1 VYIFPYALSKIMQ
14 FNGLAKNEIS
24 LKKCSHMK
32 YPKIF
37 FFVILIFTSAI
48 LLSNQL
54 QSTEDVSILVNDSGP
69 FIGTSIPHQSGY
81 DGSGIT
87 ISIIDTG
94 IELNHPDFDDKI
106 IGGYDFI
113 DNDEIPEDANGHG
126 TQVAGIIA
134 SNGDLKGIAPGSK
147 ILMYKVSEDGESVPT
162 DLIIKAIE
170 KSIEDGANIINISLG
185 VNQTNTKIDQV
196 VNKAVKNNIFVV
208 TAAGN
213 FGPELSTIGSPGINP
228 NAITVGATF
237 NNVASSLVAT
247 FEIDDKTF
255 NVFPMVGTQV
265 LTDPITS
272 QILFGK
278 YGKADDLLGNNFEG
292 SILLIQRG
300 SDIEGEIVYFSDKEK
315 NAANAGARAIIVYN
329 NQPGIFFG
337 ELIHEY
343 VDEGYEPTIP
353 ALSVSRDD
361 GLIIREILQS
371 GTEGTLD
378 VFYHPDFVAYFS
390 SRGPVSPFYI
400 KPDLV
405 APGAFIN
412 TTDIDGNYKISSGTS
427 FAAPHVAG
435 TAALILQKN
444 PELTPQEVKSILMT
458 TTDIVYDQFD
468 DRFPIDVSGNGRVNA
483 SNAINAELIIT
494 PPNLIFD
501 LSSANQIQTK
511 DLEIRGIDDQAI
523 SISIRFEENDAA
535 DFDYSL
541 DDKNMTIN
549 AKLTE
554 QNLGYFESRIII
566 SHNEIDYHIPVM
578 IRVSEGA
585 ITVNENGGKFNV
597 DISSP
602 SSWSYAKISV
612 INQETG
618 KIITDSITPSKNPE
632 MMVSQPGKYWIEA
645 KIKDNDKTLSAYA
658 SIHVKTIEHDE
669 KSLGNMLNL
678 PEKTILIISVIMIV
692 TVIVGLS
699 IRRK

>member
-1 VYIFPYALSKIMQ
+1 MLYQ
-14 FNGLAKNEIS
+14 
-24 LKKCSHMK
+24 
-32 YPKIF
+32 KIF
-37 FFVILIFTSAI
+37 FLVILVFTGAI
-48 LLSNQL
+48 LISSQL
-54 QSTEDVSILVNDSGP
+54 QSTENISILVNDSGP
-69 FIGTSIPHQSGY
+69 FIGTSIPYQSGY

-94 IELNHPDFDDKI
+94 IDLNHPDLNGQI
-106 IGGYDFI
+106 VGGYDFV
-113 DNDEIPEDANGHG
+113 DNDEVPEDINGHG

-134 SNGDLKGIAPGSK
+134 SNGNLKGIAPNSK
-147 ILMYKVSEDGESVPT
+147 ILMYKVSEDGESVPSN
-162 DLIIKAIE
+162 LIIKAIE
-170 KSIEDGANIINISLG
+170 KSIEDGADIINISLG
-185 VNQTNTKIDQV
+185 INQTNTKIDQV
-196 VNKAVKNNIFVV
+196 VNKAIKNNIFVV

-237 NNVASSLVAT
+237 NNVTSSLVST
-247 FEIDDKTF
+247 FEIEGKTF
-255 NVFPMVGTQV
+255 NVFPMVGTKA

-272 QILFGK
+272 QIIFGK
-278 YGKADDLLGNNFEG
+278 YGKVDDLSGNNFEG

-315 NAANAGARAIIVYN
+315 NAANVGARAIIVYN
-329 NQPGIFFG
+329 NEPGIFFG

-371 GTEGTLD
+371 DTKGTLD

-412 TTDIDGNYKISSGTS
+412 TTDTNGNYKISSGTS

-444 PELTPQEVKSILMT
+444 PELAPQEVKSILMT
-458 TTDIVYDQFD
+458 TTDIVYDQFN
-468 DRFPIDVSGNGRVNA
+468 DRFPIDVSGTGRINA

-511 DLEIRGIDDQAI
+511 DLEISGIDDQPI

-541 DDKNMTIN
+541 DDDNMTIN

-554 QNLGYFESRIII
+554 QNLGYFENRIII
-566 SHNEIDYHIPVM
+566 NHNEIDYHIPVM
-578 IRVSEGA
+578 VRVSEGA
-585 ITVNENGGKFNV
+585 ITVNEDGGKFNI
-597 DISSP
+597 DIASP

-618 KIITDSITPSKNPE
+618 KIVTESITPSKNSGI
-632 MMVSQPGKYWIEA
+632 MVSQPGEYWIEA
-645 KIKDNDKTLSAYA
+645 KIKDGAKTLSAYA
-658 SIHVKTIEHDE
+658 SIQVEKLERDE
-669 KSLGNMLNL
+669 KNLVNALNL
-678 PEKTILIISVIMIV
+678 PEKPILIIAAIMIV
-692 TVIVGLS
+692 TAIVGLS
-699 IRRK
+699 IRRR

>member
-1 VYIFPYALSKIMQ
+1 MQ
-14 FNGLAKNEIS
+14 FNALAKNEIS
-24 LKKCSHMK
+24 LKKCSHMQ
-32 YPKIF
+32 YHKIF
-37 FFVILIFTSAI
+37 FLTILISISAVLI
-48 LLSNQL
+48 SNQL
-54 QSTEDVSILVNDSGP
+54 QSTDNISILVNNSGP
-69 FIGTSIPHQSGY
+69 FIGTSISYQSGY
-81 DGSGIT
+81 DGSGIVV
-87 ISIIDTG
+87 SIIDTG
-94 IELNHPDFDDKI
+94 IDLNHPDLEGQI
-106 IGGYDFI
+106 IGGYDFV
-113 DNDEIPEDANGHG
+113 DNDEMPEDTNGHG

-134 SNGDLKGIAPGSK
+134 SNGNLKGIAPNSK
-147 ILMYKVSEDGESVPT
+147 ILMYKVSEDGESVPSH
-162 DLIIKAIE
+162 LIIKAIE
-170 KSIEDGANIINISLG
+170 KSIEDNADIINISLG
-185 VNQTNTKIDQV
+185 INQTNTKIDQV

-237 NNVASSLVAT
+237 NNVTSSLVST
-247 FEIDDKTF
+247 FEIEDKTF
-255 NVFPMVGTQV
+255 NVFPMVGTQA
-265 LTDPITS
+265 LTETITS
-272 QILFGK
+272 QIIFGK
-278 YGKADDLLGNNFEG
+278 YGRANDLLENDVEG
-292 SILLIQRG
+292 SILLIERG
-300 SDIEGEIVYFSDKEK
+300 SDIENEIIYFSDKEK
-315 NAANAGARAIIVYN
+315 NAADVGARAIIVYN
-329 NQPGIFFG
+329 NEPGIFFG

-361 GLIIREILQS
+361 GLIIKEILQS
-371 GTEGTLD
+371 STKGTLD

-412 TTDIDGNYKISSGTS
+412 TTDINGEYKISSGTS

-444 PELTPQEVKSILMT
+444 PELTPQELKSILMT
-458 TTDIVYDQFD
+458 TSEIVYDQFD
-468 DRFPIDVSGNGRVNA
+468 DRFPIEVSGNGRIDV
-483 SNAINAELIIT
+483 SKAINAELIIM

-511 DLEIRGIDDQAI
+511 DLEIRGVDDQPI

-541 DDKNMTIN
+541 EDKNMTIN

-566 SHNEIDYHIPVM
+566 NHNEIDYHIPVM
-578 IRVSEGA
+578 VRVSEGA
-585 ITVNENGGKFNV
+585 IMVNEDGGKFNV

-602 SSWSYAKISV
+602 SSWSYAKISI

-618 KIITDSITPSKNPE
+618 KIVTESITPSKNLE
-632 MMVSQPGKYWIEA
+632 MTVSQPGEYWIEA
-645 KIKDNDKTLSAYA
+645 KIKDGAKTLSAYT
-658 SIHVKTIEHDE
+658 TIQVEKLEHDE
-669 KSLGNMLNL
+669 KNLANALNL
-678 PEKTILIISVIMIV
+678 PEKPILIIAAIMIV
-692 TVIVGLS
+692 TAIVGLS
-699 IRRK
+699 VRRTSN

>member
-1 VYIFPYALSKIMQ
+1 MLYR
-14 FNGLAKNEIS
+14 
-24 LKKCSHMK
+24 
-32 YPKIF
+32 KIF
-37 FFVILIFTSAI
+37 FMIILIFTSTI
-48 LLSNQL
+48 LLSIQL
-54 QSTEDVSILVNDSGP
+54 QNTEDVSILVNDSGP

-94 IELNHPDFDDKI
+94 IELNHPDLNDNT

-113 DNDEIPEDANGHG
+113 DNDEIPEDTNGHG

-134 SNGDLKGIAPGSK
+134 SNGKLKGIAPNSK
-147 ILMYKVSEDGESVPT
+147 ILMYKVSEDGESVPS

-170 KSIEDGANIINISLG
+170 KSIEDGADIINISLG
-185 VNQTNTKIDQV
+185 INQTNIKIDQA
-196 VNKAVKNNIFVV
+196 VNKAIKNNIFVV

-237 NNVASSLVAT
+237 NNVTSSLVAT
-247 FEIDDKTF
+247 FEIEDKTF
-255 NVFPMVGTQV
+255 NVFPMVGTQA

-272 QILFGK
+272 QIIFGK
-278 YGKADDLLGNNFEG
+278 YGKADDLFGNNFEG

-315 NAANAGARAIIVYN
+315 NAANVGARAIIVYN
-329 NQPGIFFG
+329 NEPGIFFG

-343 VDEGYEPTIP
+343 VDKGYEPTIP

-371 GTEGTLD
+371 DTKGILD

-412 TTDIDGNYKISSGTS
+412 TTDTNGNYKISSGTS

-523 SISIRFEENDAA
+523 SISVRFEENDAA
-535 DFDYSL
+535 EFDYSL

-578 IRVSEGA
+578 VRVSEGA

-618 KIITDSITPSKNPE
+618 KVSTESITPGKNPE
-632 MMVSQPGKYWIEA
+632 ITVSQPGKYWIEA
-645 KIKDNDKTLSAYA
+645 KIKDDDKTLSAYA

-669 KSLGNMLNL
+669 KSLGSMLNL
-678 PEKTILIISVIMIV
+678 PEKTILIISAIMIV

-699 IRRK
+699 VRRR

>member
-1 VYIFPYALSKIMQ
+1 MIYQ
-14 FNGLAKNEIS
+14 
-24 LKKCSHMK
+24 
-32 YPKIF
+32 KIF
-37 FFVILIFTSAI
+37 FLVILVFTGAI
-48 LLSNQL
+48 LISSQL
-54 QSTEDVSILVNDSGP
+54 QSTENISILVNDSGP
-69 FIGTSIPHQSGY
+69 FIGTSIPYQSGY
-81 DGSGIT
+81 DGSGII

-94 IELNHPDFDDKI
+94 IDLNHPDLDGQI
-106 IGGYDFI
+106 IGGYDFV
-113 DNDEIPEDANGHG
+113 DNDDVPEDINGHG

-134 SNGDLKGIAPGSK
+134 SNGNLKGIAPNSK
-147 ILMYKVSEDGESVPT
+147 ILMYKVSEDGESVPSN
-162 DLIIKAIE
+162 LIIKAIE
-170 KSIEDGANIINISLG
+170 KSIEDGADIINISLG
-185 VNQTNTKIDQV
+185 INQTNTKIDQA
-196 VNKAVKNNIFVV
+196 VNKAIKNNIFVV

-237 NNVASSLVAT
+237 NNVTSSLVAT
-247 FEIDDKTF
+247 FEIEDKTF
-255 NVFPMVGTQV
+255 NVFPMVGTQA

-272 QILFGK
+272 QIIFGK
-278 YGKADDLLGNNFEG
+278 YGKVDDLLGNSFEG

-315 NAANAGARAIIVYN
+315 NAANVGARAIIVYN
-329 NQPGIFFG
+329 NEPGIFFG

-361 GLIIREILQS
+361 GLVIREILQS
-371 GTEGTLD
+371 DTKGILD

-412 TTDIDGNYKISSGTS
+412 TTDTNGNYKISSGTS

-444 PELTPQEVKSILMT
+444 PELTPHELKSILMT
-458 TTDIVYDQFD
+458 TSEIVYDQFD
-468 DRFPIDVSGNGRVNA
+468 DRFPIEVSGNGRISA
-483 SNAINAELIIT
+483 SNAINAGLIII

-511 DLEIRGIDDQAI
+511 DLEISGIDDQSI
-523 SISIRFEENDAA
+523 SVSIRFEENDAA

-541 DDKNMTIN
+541 DDNNMTIN

-566 SHNEIDYHIPVM
+566 NHNEIDYHIPVM
-578 IRVSEGA
+578 VRVSEG
-585 ITVNENGGKFNV
+585 
-597 DISSP
+597 
-602 SSWSYAKISV
+602 SYH
-612 INQETG
+612 G
-618 KIITDSITPSKNPE
+618 
-632 MMVSQPGKYWIEA
+632 
-645 KIKDNDKTLSAYA
+645 
-658 SIHVKTIEHDE
+658 
-669 KSLGNMLNL
+669 
-678 PEKTILIISVIMIV
+678 
-692 TVIVGLS
+692 
-699 IRRK
+699 

>member
-1 VYIFPYALSKIMQ
+1 MLYQ
-14 FNGLAKNEIS
+14 
-24 LKKCSHMK
+24 
-32 YPKIF
+32 KIF
-37 FFVILIFTSAI
+37 FLVILVFTGAI
-48 LLSNQL
+48 LISSQL
-54 QSTEDVSILVNDSGP
+54 QSTENISILVNDSGP
-69 FIGTSIPHQSGY
+69 FIGTSIPYQSGY
-81 DGSGIT
+81 DGSGII

-94 IELNHPDFDDKI
+94 IDLNHPDLDGQI
-106 IGGYDFI
+106 IGGYDFV
-113 DNDEIPEDANGHG
+113 DNDEVPEDINGHG

-134 SNGDLKGIAPGSK
+134 SNGNLKGIAPNSK
-147 ILMYKVSEDGESVPT
+147 ILMYKVSEDGESVPSN
-162 DLIIKAIE
+162 LIIKAIE
-170 KSIEDGANIINISLG
+170 KSIADGADIINISLG
-185 VNQTNTKIDQV
+185 INQTNTKIDQV
-196 VNKAVKNNIFVV
+196 VNKAIKNNIFVV

-237 NNVASSLVAT
+237 NNVTSSLVAT
-247 FEIDDKTF
+247 FEIEDKTF
-255 NVFPMVGTQV
+255 NVFPMVGTQA

-272 QILFGK
+272 QIIFGK
-278 YGKADDLLGNNFEG
+278 YGKINDLLGNNFEG

-315 NAANAGARAIIVYN
+315 NAANVGARAIIVYN
-329 NQPGIFFG
+329 NEPGIFFG

-371 GTEGTLD
+371 DTKGILD

-412 TTDIDGNYKISSGTS
+412 TTDTNGNYKISSGTS

-468 DRFPIDVSGNGRVNA
+468 DRFPVDVSGNGRINA

-523 SISIRFEENDAA
+523 SISVRFEENDAA

-578 IRVSEGA
+578 VRVSEGA
-585 ITVNENGGKFNV
+585 ITVNEDGGKFNV
-597 DISSP
+597 DITSP
-602 SSWSYAKISV
+602 SSWSYAKIFV

-618 KIITDSITPSKNPE
+618 KIVTESITPSKNSGIT
-632 MMVSQPGKYWIEA
+632 VSQPGEYWIEA
-645 KIKDNDKTLSAYA
+645 KIKDGAKTLSAYA
-658 SIHVKTIEHDE
+658 TIQVEKLEHDE
-669 KSLGNMLNL
+669 KNLANALNL
-678 PEKTILIISVIMIV
+678 PEKPILIIAAIMIV
-692 TVIVGLS
+692 TAIVGLS
-699 IRRK
+699 IRRR

>member
-1 VYIFPYALSKIMQ
+1 
-14 FNGLAKNEIS
+14 
-24 LKKCSHMK
+24 
-32 YPKIF
+32 
-37 FFVILIFTSAI
+37 VILVFTGTI
-48 LLSNQL
+48 LISS
-54 QSTEDVSILVNDSGP
+54 QSQNTENISILVNDSGP
-69 FIGTSIPHQSGY
+69 FIGTSIPYQSGY
-81 DGSGIT
+81 DGNGIT

-94 IELNHPDFDDKI
+94 IDLNHPDLDGQI
-106 IGGYDFI
+106 IGGYDFV
-113 DNDEIPEDANGHG
+113 DNDEVPEDANGHG

-134 SNGDLKGIAPGSK
+134 SNGNLKGIAPNSK
-147 ILMYKVSEDGESVPT
+147 ILMYKVSEDGESVPSN
-162 DLIIKAIE
+162 LIIKAIE
-170 KSIEDGANIINISLG
+170 KSIEDEADIINISLG
-185 VNQTNTKIDQV
+185 INQTNTKIDQA
-196 VNKAVKNNIFVV
+196 VNKAIKNNIFVV

-237 NNVASSLVAT
+237 NNVTSSLVST
-247 FEIDDKTF
+247 FEIQDKTF
-255 NVFPMVGTQV
+255 NVFPMVGTKA
-265 LTDPITS
+265 LTEPITS
-272 QILFGK
+272 QIIFGK
-278 YGKADDLLGNNFEG
+278 YGKVDDLFGNNFEG

-300 SDIEGEIVYFSDKEK
+300 SDIEDEIVYFSDKEK
-315 NAANAGARAIIVYN
+315 NAADVGARAIIVYN
-329 NQPGIFFG
+329 NEPGIFFG

-371 GTEGTLD
+371 NTKGTLD

-412 TTDIDGNYKISSGTS
+412 TTDTNGNYKISSGTS

-458 TTDIVYDQFD
+458 TTDIVYDQFN
-468 DRFPIDVSGNGRVNA
+468 DRFPIDVSGNGRINA

-494 PPNLIFD
+494 PANLIFD

-511 DLEIRGIDDQAI
+511 DLEIRGIDDQSI

-578 IRVSEGA
+578 VRVSEGA
-585 ITVNENGGKFNV
+585 ITVNEDGGKFNV
-597 DISSP
+597 GIFSP
-602 SSWSYAKISV
+602 SSWSYAKISI

-618 KIITDSITPSKNPE
+618 KIVTGSITPNKNPE
-632 MMVSQPGKYWIEA
+632 MTVSQPGKYWIEA
-645 KIKDNDKTLSAYA
+645 KIRDDDKTLSAYA

-669 KSLGNMLNL
+669 KNLGNILNL
-678 PEKTILIISVIMIV
+678 PGKTILIISAIMIV
-692 TVIVGLS
+692 IVIVGLS
-699 IRRK
+699 VRRK

>member
-1 VYIFPYALSKIMQ
+1 MIYQ
-14 FNGLAKNEIS
+14 
-24 LKKCSHMK
+24 
-32 YPKIF
+32 KIF
-37 FFVILIFTSAI
+37 FLTILVFTGAILIS
-48 LLSNQL
+48 SQL
-54 QSTEDVSILVNDSGP
+54 QNTENISILVNDSGP
-69 FIGTSIPHQSGY
+69 FIGTSIPYQNGY
-81 DGSGIT
+81 DGSGII

-94 IELNHPDFDDKI
+94 IDLNHPDLDGQI
-106 IGGYDFI
+106 IGGYDFV
-113 DNDEIPEDANGHG
+113 DNDDMPEDINGHG

-134 SNGDLKGIAPGSK
+134 SNGNLKGIAPNSK
-147 ILMYKVSEDGESVPT
+147 ILMYKVSEDGESVPSN
-162 DLIIKAIE
+162 LIIKAIE
-170 KSIEDGANIINISLG
+170 KSIEDGADIINISLG
-185 VNQTNTKIDQV
+185 INQTNTKIDQA
-196 VNKAVKNNIFVV
+196 VNKAIKNNIFVV

-237 NNVASSLVAT
+237 NNVTSSLVAT
-247 FEIDDKTF
+247 FEIEDKTF
-255 NVFPMVGTQV
+255 NVFPMVGTQA

-272 QILFGK
+272 QIIFGK
-278 YGKADDLLGNNFEG
+278 YGKIDDLLGNNFEG

-315 NAANAGARAIIVYN
+315 NAANVGAKAIIVYN
-329 NQPGIFFG
+329 NEPGIFFG

-371 GTEGTLD
+371 DTKGILD

-412 TTDIDGNYKISSGTS
+412 TTDTNGNYKISSGTS

-458 TTDIVYDQFD
+458 TTDIVYDQFN
-468 DRFPIDVSGNGRVNA
+468 DRFPIDVSGTGRISA

-511 DLEIRGIDDQAI
+511 DLEIRGIDDQSI

-566 SHNEIDYHIPVM
+566 NHNEIDYHIPVM
-578 IRVSEGA
+578 VRVSEGA
-585 ITVNENGGKFNV
+585 ITVNEDDGKFNV
-597 DISSP
+597 GISSP

-618 KIITDSITPSKNPE
+618 KIVTESITPSKNPGIT
-632 MMVSQPGKYWIEA
+632 VSQPGEYWIEA
-645 KIKDNDKTLSAYA
+645 KIKDGAKTLSAYA
-658 SIHVKTIEHDE
+658 SIQVKKIGHDE
-669 KSLGNMLNL
+669 KNLANALNL
-678 PEKTILIISVIMIV
+678 PEKPILIIAAIMIV
-692 TVIVGLS
+692 TAVVGLS
-699 IRRK
+699 IRRR

>member
-1 VYIFPYALSKIMQ
+1 MLYQ
-14 FNGLAKNEIS
+14 
-24 LKKCSHMK
+24 
-32 YPKIF
+32 KIF
-37 FFVILIFTSAI
+37 FLTILVFTGAILIS
-48 LLSNQL
+48 SQL
-54 QSTEDVSILVNDSGP
+54 QSTENISILVNDSGP
-69 FIGTSIPHQSGY
+69 FIGTSIPYQSGY
-81 DGSGIT
+81 DGSGII

-94 IELNHPDFDDKI
+94 IDLNHPDLDGQI
-106 IGGYDFI
+106 IGGYDFV
-113 DNDEIPEDANGHG
+113 DNDDMPEDINGHG

-134 SNGDLKGIAPGSK
+134 ANGNLKGIAPNSK
-147 ILMYKVSEDGESVPT
+147 ILMYKVSEDGESVPSN
-162 DLIIKAIE
+162 LIIKAIE
-170 KSIEDGANIINISLG
+170 KSIEDGADIINISLG
-185 VNQTNTKIDQV
+185 INQTNTKIDQA
-196 VNKAVKNNIFVV
+196 VNKAIKNNIFVV

-237 NNVASSLVAT
+237 NNVTSSLVST
-247 FEIDDKTF
+247 FEIESKTF
-255 NVFPMVGTQV
+255 NVFPMVGTKA
-265 LTDPITS
+265 LTEPITS
-272 QILFGK
+272 QIIFGK
-278 YGKADDLLGNNFEG
+278 YGKVDDLLGNNFEG

-300 SDIEGEIVYFSDKEK
+300 SDIEDEIVYFSDKEK
-315 NAANAGARAIIVYN
+315 NAANVGAKAVLVYN
-329 NQPGIFFG
+329 NEPGIFFG

-353 ALSVSRDD
+353 ALSLSRDD

-371 GTEGTLD
+371 DTKGTLD

-412 TTDIDGNYKISSGTS
+412 TTDTNGNYKISSGTS

-444 PELTPQEVKSILMT
+444 PELTPQELKSILMT
-458 TTDIVYDQFD
+458 TTDIVYDQFN
-468 DRFPIDVSGNGRVNA
+468 DRFPIEVSGNGRISA
-483 SNAINAELIIT
+483 SNAINAELIII

-511 DLEIRGIDDQAI
+511 DLEISGIDDQSI

-541 DDKNMTIN
+541 DDNNMTIN

-566 SHNEIDYHIPVM
+566 NHNEIDYHIPVM
-578 IRVSEGA
+578 VRVSEGA
-585 ITVNENGGKFNV
+585 ITVNEDGGKFNV

-618 KIITDSITPSKNPE
+618 KIVTESITPSKNSGIT
-632 MMVSQPGKYWIEA
+632 VSQPGEYWIEA
-645 KIKDNDKTLSAYA
+645 KIKDGAKTLSAYA
-658 SIHVKTIEHDE
+658 SIQVKKIGHDE
-669 KSLGNMLNL
+669 KDLANTLNL
-678 PEKTILIISVIMIV
+678 PEKPILIIAAIMIV
-692 TVIVGLS
+692 TAVVGLS
-699 IRRK
+699 IRRR

>member
-1 VYIFPYALSKIMQ
+1 MLYQ
-14 FNGLAKNEIS
+14 
-24 LKKCSHMK
+24 
-32 YPKIF
+32 KIF
-37 FFVILIFTSAI
+37 FLTILVFTGVILIS
-48 LLSNQL
+48 SQL
-54 QSTEDVSILVNDSGP
+54 QSTENISILVNDSGP
-69 FIGTSIPHQSGY
+69 FIGTSIPYQSGY
-81 DGSGIT
+81 DGSAII

-94 IELNHPDFDDKI
+94 IDLNHPDLEGQI
-106 IGGYDFI
+106 IGGYDFV
-113 DNDEIPEDANGHG
+113 DNDKIPEDTNGHG

-134 SNGDLKGIAPGSK
+134 SNGNLKGIAPNSK
-147 ILMYKVSEDGESVPT
+147 ILMYKVSEDGESVPSH
-162 DLIIKAIE
+162 LIIKAIE
-170 KSIEDGANIINISLG
+170 KSIKDNADIINISLG
-185 VNQTNTKIDQV
+185 INQTNTKIDQV

-237 NNVASSLVAT
+237 NNVTSSLVST

-255 NVFPMVGTQV
+255 NVFPMVGTQA
-265 LTDPITS
+265 LTEPITS
-272 QILFGK
+272 QIIFGK
-278 YGKADDLLGNNFEG
+278 YGRVNDLLEGNFED
-292 SILLIQRG
+292 SILLIERG
-300 SDIEGEIVYFSDKEK
+300 SDIENEIVYFSDKEK
-315 NAANAGARAIIVYN
+315 NAAYVGARAIIVYN
-329 NQPGIFFG
+329 NEPGIFFG

-361 GLIIREILQS
+361 GLIIKEILQS
-371 GTEGTLD
+371 GTKGTLD

-412 TTDIDGNYKISSGTS
+412 TTDTNGNYKISSGTS

-458 TTDIVYDQFD
+458 TTDIVYDQFN

-483 SNAINAELIIT
+483 SNAISADLIIM

-511 DLEIRGIDDQAI
+511 DLEIRGIDDQSALVT
-523 SISIRFEENDAA
+523 FEENDAA

-541 DDKNMTIN
+541 DDKNMGIS

-554 QNLGYFESRIII
+554 QSLGEFESRVIIN
-566 SHNEIDYHIPVM
+566 HNEIDYHIPIIV
-578 IRVSEGA
+578 RVSEGA
-585 ITVNENGGKFNV
+585 ITINEDGGKLGI

-618 KIITDSITPSKNPE
+618 KMFTESITPSKNSE
-632 MMVSQPGKYWIEA
+632 LTVYEPGEYWIEA
-645 KIKDNDKTLSAYA
+645 KIKDDDKTLSAYA
-658 SIHVKTIEHDE
+658 SIQVKKIERSE
-669 KSLGNMLNL
+669 KNLANTLNL
-678 PEKTILIISVIMIV
+678 PEKPILIIAAIMIV
-692 TVIVGLS
+692 TAIVGLS
-699 IRRK
+699 IRRR

>member
-1 VYIFPYALSKIMQ
+1 MSAF
-14 FNGLAKNEIS
+14 
-24 LKKCSHMK
+24 
-32 YPKIF
+32 
-37 FFVILIFTSAI
+37 LI
-48 LLSNQL
+48 SNQL
-54 QSTEDVSILVNDSGP
+54 QSTDNISILVNNSGP
-69 FIGTSIPHQSGY
+69 FIGTSISYQSGY
-81 DGSGIT
+81 DGSGIVV
-87 ISIIDTG
+87 SIIDTG
-94 IELNHPDFDDKI
+94 IDLNHPDLEGQI
-106 IGGYDFI
+106 IGGYDFV
-113 DNDEIPEDANGHG
+113 DNDEIPEDTNGHG

-134 SNGDLKGIAPGSK
+134 SNGNLKGIAPNSK
-147 ILMYKVSEDGESVPT
+147 ILMYKVSEDGESVPSH
-162 DLIIKAIE
+162 LIIKAIE
-170 KSIEDGANIINISLG
+170 KSIEDSADIINISLG
-185 VNQTNTKIDQV
+185 INQTNTKIDQV

-237 NNVASSLVAT
+237 NNVTSSLVST

-255 NVFPMVGTQV
+255 NVFPMVGTQA
-265 LTDPITS
+265 LTEPITS
-272 QILFGK
+272 QIIFGK
-278 YGKADDLLGNNFEG
+278 YGRANDLLEGNFQD
-292 SILLIQRG
+292 SIMLIERG
-300 SDIEGEIVYFSDKEK
+300 SDIENEIVYFSDKEK
-315 NAANAGARAIIVYN
+315 NAANVGARAIIVYN
-329 NQPGIFFG
+329 NEPGIFFG

-371 GTEGTLD
+371 DTKGTLD

-412 TTDIDGNYKISSGTS
+412 TTDTNGNYKISSGTS

-458 TTDIVYDQFD
+458 TTDIVYDQFN
-468 DRFPIDVSGNGRVNA
+468 DRFPIDVSGTGRINA

-511 DLEIRGIDDQAI
+511 DLEIRGIDDQSA
-523 SISIRFEENDAA
+523 SVRFEENYAA

-541 DDKNMTIN
+541 DGKNMTIN
-549 AKLTE
+549 AKLTQ

-566 SHNEIDYHIPVM
+566 SHNEIDYHIPIIV
-578 IRVSEGA
+578 RVSEGA
-585 ITVNENGGKFNV
+585 ITINEDGGKLGV
-597 DISSP
+597 DILSP

-618 KIITDSITPSKNPE
+618 KTFTDSI
-632 MMVSQPGKYWIEA
+632 VPGKNLELTVYQSGEYWIDA
-645 KIKDNDKTLSAYA
+645 KIKDGDKTLNAYA
-658 SIHVKTIEHDE
+658 TIQVEKIEHSE
-669 KSLGNMLNL
+669 KNLANTLNL
-678 PEKTILIISVIMIV
+678 PEKPILIIAAIMIV
-692 TVIVGLS
+692 TAIVGLS
-699 IRRK
+699 IRRR

>member
-1 VYIFPYALSKIMQ
+1 MLDQ
-14 FNGLAKNEIS
+14 
-24 LKKCSHMK
+24 
-32 YPKIF
+32 KIF
-37 FFVILIFTSAI
+37 FLTILVFTGAILIS
-48 LLSNQL
+48 SQL
-54 QSTEDVSILVNDSGP
+54 QSTENISILVNDSGP
-69 FIGTSIPHQSGY
+69 FIGTSIPYQSGY
-81 DGSGIT
+81 DGSGII

-94 IELNHPDFDDKI
+94 IDLNHPDLDGQI
-106 IGGYDFI
+106 IGGYDFV
-113 DNDEIPEDANGHG
+113 DNDDMPEDINGHG

-134 SNGDLKGIAPGSK
+134 ANGNLKGIAPNSK
-147 ILMYKVSEDGESVPT
+147 ILMYKVSEDGESVPSN
-162 DLIIKAIE
+162 LIIKAIE
-170 KSIEDGANIINISLG
+170 KSIEDGADIINISLG
-185 VNQTNTKIDQV
+185 INQTNTKIDQA
-196 VNKAVKNNIFVV
+196 VNKAIKNNIFVV

-237 NNVASSLVAT
+237 NNVTSSLVST
-247 FEIDDKTF
+247 FEIEGKTF
-255 NVFPMVGTQV
+255 NVFPMVGTKA

-272 QILFGK
+272 QIIFGK
-278 YGKADDLLGNNFEG
+278 YGKVDDLFGNNFED

-315 NAANAGARAIIVYN
+315 NAANVGAGAIIVYN
-329 NQPGIFFG
+329 NEPGIFFG

-371 GTEGTLD
+371 GTKGTLD

-412 TTDIDGNYKISSGTS
+412 TTDTNGNYKISSGTS

-444 PELTPQEVKSILMT
+444 PELTPYQLKSILMT
-458 TTDIVYDQFD
+458 TSEIVYDQFD
-468 DRFPIDVSGNGRVNA
+468 DRFPIEVSGNGRISA
-483 SNAINAELIIT
+483 SNAINAELIII

-511 DLEIRGIDDQAI
+511 DLEISGIDDQSI

-535 DFDYSL
+535 EFDYSL

-566 SHNEIDYHIPVM
+566 NHNEIDYHIPVM
-578 IRVSEGA
+578 VRVSEGA
-585 ITVNENGGKFNV
+585 ITVNEDGGKFNV

-618 KIITDSITPSKNPE
+618 KIVTESITPSKNSGIT
-632 MMVSQPGKYWIEA
+632 VSQPGEYWIEA
-645 KIKDNDKTLSAYA
+645 KIKDDDKTLSAYA

-669 KSLGNMLNL
+669 KNLGNILNL
-678 PEKTILIISVIMIV
+678 PGKTILIISAIMIV
-692 TVIVGLS
+692 TAIVGLS
-699 IRRK
+699 IRRR

>member
-1 VYIFPYALSKIMQ
+1 MQ
-14 FNGLAKNEIS
+14 
-24 LKKCSHMK
+24 
-32 YPKIF
+32 YQKIF
-37 FFVILIFTSAI
+37 FLTILISISAVLI
-48 LLSNQL
+48 SNQL
-54 QSTEDVSILVNDSGP
+54 QSTDNISILVNNSGP
-69 FIGTSIPHQSGY
+69 FIGTSISYQSGY
-81 DGSGIT
+81 DGSGIV

-94 IELNHPDFDDKI
+94 IDLNHPDLEGQI
-106 IGGYDFI
+106 IGGYDFV
-113 DNDEIPEDANGHG
+113 DNDEIPEDTNGHG

-134 SNGDLKGIAPGSK
+134 SNGNLKGIAPNSK
-147 ILMYKVSEDGESVPT
+147 ILMYKVSEDGESVPSH
-162 DLIIKAIE
+162 LIIKAIE
-170 KSIEDGANIINISLG
+170 KSIEDNADIINISLG
-185 VNQTNTKIDQV
+185 INQTNTKIDQV

-237 NNVASSLVAT
+237 NNVTSSLVST
-247 FEIDDKTF
+247 FEIEDKTF
-255 NVFPMVGTQV
+255 NVFPMVGTQA
-265 LTDPITS
+265 LTEPITS
-272 QILFGK
+272 QIIFGK
-278 YGKADDLLGNNFEG
+278 YGRANDLLENDVEG
-292 SILLIQRG
+292 SILLIERG
-300 SDIEGEIVYFSDKEK
+300 SDIENEIIYFSDKEK
-315 NAANAGARAIIVYN
+315 NAANVGARAIIVYN
-329 NQPGIFFG
+329 NEPGIFFG

-361 GLIIREILQS
+361 GLIIKEILQS
-371 GTEGTLD
+371 DTKGTLD

-412 TTDIDGNYKISSGTS
+412 TTDTNGNYKISSGTS

-458 TTDIVYDQFD
+458 TTDIVYDQFN

-483 SNAINAELIIT
+483 SNAISADLIIM

-511 DLEIRGIDDQAI
+511 DLEIRGIDDQSA
-523 SISIRFEENDAA
+523 SVRFEENYAA

-541 DDKNMTIN
+541 DGKNMTIN
-549 AKLTE
+549 AKLTQ

-566 SHNEIDYHIPVM
+566 SHNEIDYHIPIIV
-578 IRVSEGA
+578 RVSEGA
-585 ITVNENGGKFNV
+585 ITINEDGGKLGI

-602 SSWSYAKISV
+602 SSWSYAKISI

-618 KIITDSITPSKNPE
+618 KTFTDSI
-632 MMVSQPGKYWIEA
+632 VPGKNSELTVYEPGEYWIEA
-645 KIKDNDKTLSAYA
+645 EIDRTLSAYA
-658 SIHVKTIEHDE
+658 TIQVEKIEHDE
-669 KSLGNMLNL
+669 KNLVNMLNL
-678 PEKTILIISVIMIV
+678 PEKPILIISAIMIV
-692 TVIVGLS
+692 TAIVGLLV
-699 IRRK
+699 RRRY

>member
-1 VYIFPYALSKIMQ
+1 MLYQ
-14 FNGLAKNEIS
+14 
-24 LKKCSHMK
+24 
-32 YPKIF
+32 KIF
-37 FFVILIFTSAI
+37 FLTILVFTGAILIS
-48 LLSNQL
+48 SQL
-54 QSTEDVSILVNDSGP
+54 QSTENISILVNDSGP
-69 FIGTSIPHQSGY
+69 FIGTSIPYQSGY
-81 DGSGIT
+81 DGSGII

-94 IELNHPDFDDKI
+94 IDLNHPDLDGQI
-106 IGGYDFI
+106 IGGYDFV
-113 DNDEIPEDANGHG
+113 DNDDMPEDINGHG

-134 SNGDLKGIAPGSK
+134 ANGNLKGIAPNSK
-147 ILMYKVSEDGESVPT
+147 ILMYKVSEDGESVPSN
-162 DLIIKAIE
+162 LIIKAIE
-170 KSIEDGANIINISLG
+170 KSIEDGADIINISLG
-185 VNQTNTKIDQV
+185 INQTNTKIDQA
-196 VNKAVKNNIFVV
+196 VNKAIKNNIFVV

-237 NNVASSLVAT
+237 NNVTSSLVAT
-247 FEIDDKTF
+247 FEIEDKTF
-255 NVFPMVGTQV
+255 NVFPMVGTQA

-272 QILFGK
+272 QIIFGK
-278 YGKADDLLGNNFEG
+278 YGKVDDLLGNNFEG

-315 NAANAGARAIIVYN
+315 NAANVGARAIIVYN
-329 NQPGIFFG
+329 NEPGIFFG

-371 GTEGTLD
+371 GTKGTLD

-412 TTDIDGNYKISSGTS
+412 TTDTNGNYKISSGTS

-444 PELTPQEVKSILMT
+444 PELTPQELKSILMT
-458 TTDIVYDQFD
+458 TTDIVYDQFN
-468 DRFPIDVSGNGRVNA
+468 DRFPIEVSGNGRISA

-511 DLEIRGIDDQAI
+511 DLEISGIGDQSI

-566 SHNEIDYHIPVM
+566 NHNEIDYHIPVM
-578 IRVSEGA
+578 VRVSEGA
-585 ITVNENGGKFNV
+585 ITVNEDGGKFNV

-618 KIITDSITPSKNPE
+618 KIVTESITPSKNSGIT
-632 MMVSQPGKYWIEA
+632 VSQPGEYWIEA
-645 KIKDNDKTLSAYA
+645 KIKDGAKTLSAYA
-658 SIHVKTIEHDE
+658 SIQVKKIEHDE
-669 KSLGNMLNL
+669 KNLANALNL
-678 PEKTILIISVIMIV
+678 PEKPILIIAAIMIV
-692 TVIVGLS
+692 TAIVGLS
-699 IRRK
+699 IRRR

>member
-1 VYIFPYALSKIMQ
+1 MQ
-14 FNGLAKNEIS
+14 
-24 LKKCSHMK
+24 
-32 YPKIF
+32 YQKIF
-37 FFVILIFTSAI
+37 FLAILISISAVLI
-48 LLSNQL
+48 SNQL
-54 QSTEDVSILVNDSGP
+54 QSTDNISILVNNSGP
-69 FIGTSIPHQSGY
+69 FIGTSISYQNGY
-81 DGSGIT
+81 DGSGII

-94 IELNHPDFDDKI
+94 IDLNHPDLEGQI
-106 IGGYDFI
+106 IGGYDFVG
-113 DNDEIPEDANGHG
+113 NDEIPEDTNGHG

-134 SNGDLKGIAPGSK
+134 SNGNLKGIAPNSK
-147 ILMYKVSEDGESVPT
+147 ILMYKVSEDGESVPSH
-162 DLIIKAIE
+162 LIIKAIE
-170 KSIEDGANIINISLG
+170 KSIEDNADIINISLG
-185 VNQTNTKIDQV
+185 INQTNTKIDQM

-237 NNVASSLVAT
+237 NNVTSSLVST
-247 FEIDDKTF
+247 FEIEDKSF
-255 NVFPMVGTQV
+255 NVFPMVGTQA
-265 LTDPITS
+265 LTEPITS
-272 QILFGK
+272 QIIFGK
-278 YGKADDLLGNNFEG
+278 YGRANDLLENDAKG
-292 SILLIQRG
+292 SILLIERG
-300 SDIEGEIVYFSDKEK
+300 SDIENEIIYFSDKEK
-315 NAANAGARAIIVYN
+315 NAANVGARAIIVYN
-329 NQPGIFFG
+329 NEPGIFFG

-361 GLIIREILQS
+361 GLIIKEILQS
-371 GTEGTLD
+371 GTKGTLD

-412 TTDIDGNYKISSGTS
+412 TTDTDGNYKISSGTS

-458 TTDIVYDQFD
+458 TTDMVYDQFN

-483 SNAINAELIIT
+483 SNAISADLIIM

-511 DLEIRGIDDQAI
+511 DLEIKGIDDQSALV
-523 SISIRFEENDAA
+523 RFEENDAA

-541 DDKNMTIN
+541 DDENMGIS

-554 QNLGYFESRIII
+554 QSLGEFESRVIIN
-566 SHNEIDYHIPVM
+566 HNEIDYHIPIIV
-578 IRVSEGA
+578 RVSEGA
-585 ITVNENGGKFNV
+585 IIVNEDGGKFNV

-618 KIITDSITPSKNPE
+618 KISTESITPSKNPE
-632 MMVSQPGKYWIEA
+632 MTISQPGKYWIEA
-645 KIKDNDKTLSAYA
+645 KIKDDDKTLSAYA

-669 KSLGNMLNL
+669 KSLGSMLNL
-678 PEKTILIISVIMIV
+678 PEKTILIISAIMIV

-699 IRRK
+699 VRRK